1 MTEREDRESVYRAI
15 KSHGD
20 EMGLILLAE
29 EAAAVEIA
37 IQLQRIGNSLEKIAE
52 SGVPIAVAL
61 DRIAAAFER
70 AYPPDGARAG
80 FQTPGKPWPTFYR

>member
-1 MTEREDRESVYRAI
+1 MTDKEDREGVYRAI

-20 EMGLILLAE
+20 ELGLTLLAE

-37 IQLQRIGNSLEKIAE
+37 IQLRRIGNSIAE

-61 DRIAAAFER
+61 DRIAAALER
-70 AYPPDGARAG
+70 AYPRL
-80 FQTPGKPWPTFYR
+80 KP